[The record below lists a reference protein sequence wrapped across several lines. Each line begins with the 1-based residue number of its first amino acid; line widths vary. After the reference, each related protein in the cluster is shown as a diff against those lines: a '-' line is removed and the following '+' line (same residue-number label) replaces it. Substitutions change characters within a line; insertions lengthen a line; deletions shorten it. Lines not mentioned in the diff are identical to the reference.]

1 MGRLSMLSTVG
12 GALVAGALVY
22 MVHASMRD
30 QTHFMV
36 TTMHAEADGLAEADD
51 YDKSTGQRSHNAT
64 RSSFHPGPPS
74 FWDEVKARWNSR
86 LAQTLNGASMPA
98 APTQQRGAS
107 APSDMH
113 SIRDALAA
121 LAPHAPDAQPKFGI
135 RHRVYGDPDTHYVG
149 QGVSLR

>member
-12 GALVAGALVY
+12 GTLVAGALVY

-30 QTHFMV
+30 QTQFMV
-36 TTMHAEADGLAEADD
+36 TSMHAEADGLAEAND
-51 YDKSTGQRSHNAT
+51 YDKSTGRRSHNAT

-74 FWDEVKARWNSR
+74 FWDEVKARWNSH
-86 LAQTLNGASMPA
+86 LTETLQGASMPA
-98 APTQQRGAS
+98 APTQQRGAA
-107 APSDMH
+107 APSDAP
-113 SIRDALAA
+113 SVRDALAA

-135 RHRVYGDPDTHYVG
+135 RHRVFGDPNTHYVG